1 MRRWARSTHP
11 GRHDQQRD
19 RRSPLRRRGCRR
31 RRDRAFLAAAG
42 LFLLQ
47 AGGAVTGGTAG
58 LGLLL
63 ARGTGWP
70 FAVLYVAVTLPFVA
84 LAIARK
90 GWRFA
95 VRSGIAV
102 ALLAA
107 FSLAHPH
114 LLTVARI
121 DPLYAALAGNLVVGM
136 GLLVLFR
143 HGASLGGFNV
153 VALVCQERLGWRAG
167 WVQLA
172 LDGAVILLGAL
183 VAPLS
188 TVAVSAAGAVVLNLV
203 IALNH
208 RPGRY
213 LG

>member
-1 MRRWARSTHP
+1 MTSAIAVPHSTVEDVV
-11 GRHDQQRD
+11 GIATG
-19 RRSPLRRRGCRR
+19 S
-31 RRDRAFLAAAG
+31 FLAAVG

-63 ARGTGWP
+63 AHATGWP
-70 FAVLYVAVTLPFVA
+70 FAALYVAVTLPFVA
-84 LAIARK
+84 LAVARK
-90 GWRFA
+90 GRLFA
-95 VRSGIAV
+95 LRSAIAV
-102 ALLAA
+102 GLLAV
-107 FSLAHPH
+107 FSFAHPYV
-114 LLTVARI
+114 LTVARI
-121 DPLYAALAGNLVVGM
+121 DPVYASLAGNLAVGV

-172 LDGAVILLGAL
+172 LDGAVIALGAL

-188 TVAVSAAGAVVLNLV
+188 TVAISAAGAVVLNLV

-213 LG
+213 LA